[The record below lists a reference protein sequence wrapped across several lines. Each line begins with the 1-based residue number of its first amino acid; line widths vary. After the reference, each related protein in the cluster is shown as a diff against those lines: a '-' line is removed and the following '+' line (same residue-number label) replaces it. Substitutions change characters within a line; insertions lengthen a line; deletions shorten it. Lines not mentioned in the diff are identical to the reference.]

1 MTFLLP
7 HPPPLPPHPPRPLPP
22 CSFFSWTCDGCG
34 DGGEGGGRGGD
45 DWSILLKTK
54 SCTYYTAFK
63 TELETKMMQLKTIAI
78 HHFTYGSKNK
88 YGFLGGP
95 GVVLKNE
102 CI

>member
-1 MTFLLP
+1 MTFL
-7 HPPPLPPHPPRPLPP
+7 PLPPLPP

-63 TELETKMMQLKTIAI
+63 TELETKMMPQLLYIILLMVPKINTWI
-78 HHFTYGSKNK
+78 N
-88 YGFLGGP
+88 
-95 GVVLKNE
+95 
-102 CI
+102 